1 MKFPDLNI
9 EEKIGR
15 KSKMI
20 WAAAGV
26 LVIGTGVILASATN
40 SREKT
45 KKIGAEKP
53 ETTLYRDNKVT
64 GLEQTAADIQLMKRR
79 FEEVLDRSS
88 GQEATLK
95 QLNQKLSDLTGKLSE
110 LESRPPEM
118 GAPNEQLRPGGDP
131 NAAPTF
137 RVGQAAPPSAQ
148 LNTPLPLPKPLQAAP
163 SPGAPI
169 VPPVMPGAAVPPG
182 QGAPAAASASA
193 RESAPERGQPD
204 IRLADSA
211 GNTFDFQAHKQKSKE
226 EYEQAFSDKKEP
238 TVFMPAGSM
247 FSAVLLTGVDMP
259 TSTATQQSPVPVVF
273 RIKRE
278 AILPNFASIDVREC
292 FLLGSGYGQMS
303 SERAILRAEA
313 LTCVTSKGKVL
324 ETQFNAFIVGTD
336 GKVGLPGRL
345 VSKQGAMI
353 ARSLLGGV
361 FAGLSGQS
369 SPSLVPNLNLNPGG
383 GQLWQDPEMGAIA
396 RSGAATGVS
405 TAANSISRFY
415 LKMAEETFPVVE
427 ISAGQGV
434 TVVVSGGSTLP
445 LKGSTQLENVAAAKT
460 PGAAPTAAAAGV
472 PPGLAGTTQQPR
484 GVSPAAALQP
494 SQSNPQAQA
503 GAGGQQQQP
512 QQQPTW
518 ASGQSFGRPAPQT
531 NPLGNIENF
540 VRDAVSRTGSQQPG
554 R

>member
-9 EEKIGR
+9 EKKIGR
-15 KSKMI
+15 QSKLI
-20 WAAAGV
+20 WGAAAALV
-26 LVIGTGVILASATN
+26 LGTALLLASTSN
-40 SREKT
+40 TREKH
-45 KKIGAEKP
+45 KKVGTEKP

-64 GLEQTAADIQLMKRR
+64 GLEQTSADIQLMKRR

-88 GQEATLK
+88 GQEATIKELS
-95 QLNQKLSDLTGKLSE
+95 QKLSDMKGKVSE

-118 GAPNEQLRPGGDP
+118 GSPSEQLRPGDS

-137 RVGQAAPPSAQ
+137 RLGQAGAPSSQ
-148 LNTPLPLPKPLQAAP
+148 LNTPLPLPKPLQSAAP
-163 SPGAPI
+163 PE
-169 VPPVMPGAAVPPG
+169 
-182 QGAPAAASASA
+182 APAAPPVIQPAAA
-193 RESAPERGQPD
+193 AAAAAPQPAPERAQPD
-204 IRLADSA
+204 IRLADSG
-211 GNTFDFQAHKQKSKE
+211 GNSFDFQAHKQKSKD
-226 EYEQAFSDKKEP
+226 EYEQAFADKKEP

-259 TSTATQQSPVPVVF
+259 TSSATQQSPVPVVF
-273 RIKRE
+273 RVKRE

-353 ARSLLGGV
+353 ARALVGGI

-369 SPSLVPNLNLNPGG
+369 SPTLVPQLNLNPGG
-383 GQLWQDPEMGAIA
+383 GQLWQDPDVSSIA
-396 RSGAATGVS
+396 RSGAGTGIS
-405 TAANSISRFY
+405 TAANSIARFY

-434 TVVVSGGSTLP
+434 TVVVSGGSALP
-445 LKGSTQLENVAAAKT
+445 LKGSTQLENVSAGRGGPPMAPGQAPGMAGAQSA
-460 PGAAPTAAAAGV
+460 PGA
-472 PPGLAGTTQQPR
+472 PGQQPR
-484 GVSPAAALQP
+484 GPSNQPVALQP
-494 SQSNPQAQA
+494 SQSNPQPQP
-503 GAGGQQQQP
+503 GGQQQ

-518 ASGQSFGRPAPQT
+518 ASGQAFGRPAPQT

-540 VRDAVSRTGSQQPG
+540 VRDAVGRSGSQQPG